1 MKIHQSVLIMKKLFS
16 TIFIFFPLALFSQNN
31 CNTINFAFKEGE
43 KLLYNI
49 DYTWGII
56 RMNAGEAASSIVVK
70 KINGNS
76 VYHFSTLGKSYPH
89 YDWFFKVHDKYE
101 SYADT
106 LSLKPFR
113 FVREVHEDKYYA
125 YDDYVFNHRNTR
137 VYTTETRKDKGPN
150 YDTLNITNCVK
161 DVVTSVF
168 YIRCLDF
175 TNYKINDT
183 IPLTFVLDGSV
194 VPSYIRYLGK
204 EIITTPLLGKIRCIK
219 LQPKLIEGTIFKA
232 GDEMTIWL
240 TDDKNRLPVY
250 LESPIIIGE
259 VRIKLIK
266 YSGLRN
272 KIDCFVP
279 K

>member
-1 MKIHQSVLIMKKLFS
+1 MKKIFSILFILLS
-16 TIFIFFPLALFSQNN
+16 IVLFSQNE
-31 CNTINFAFKEGE
+31 CNTTNFAFKEGE
-43 KLLYNI
+43 QLFYNI
-49 DYTWGII
+49 DYNWGII
-56 RMNAGEAASSIVVK
+56 RMNAGEVASTIVIK

-113 FVREVHEDKYYA
+113 FVREVYEDRYYA

-137 VYTTETRKDKGPN
+137 VYTTEKRKDKGPN
-150 YDTLNITNCVK
+150 YDTLNITCCVK

-168 YIRCLDF
+168 YIRSLDF

-194 VPSYIRYLGK
+194 IPSYILYLGK
-204 EIITTPLLGKIRCIK
+204 EVINTPIFGKIRCIK

-272 KIDCFVP
+272 KIECFVP